1 MATNQDAQSLEETLN
16 KTDLGHIINEN
27 KKLIMGGFAL
37 IVAGIVAYSIMNQMK
52 DNQRLDVL
60 DQVYQVEQSVFQP
73 FLDKKLSTLE
83 FKQKL
88 GNLDEQM
95 IGHENLVPL
104 FLKSINIITTGQS
117 ADAKNDDSVLEM
129 AYTWADK
136 LPKSSPL
143 KLFMLVRIAS
153 LEADLGKTDKAIETL
168 ELLLSH
174 KVTILKEKILFNL
187 ISLYTIS
194 GKTDLAKETFQK
206 LEKENKDSQYL
217 KLAKILVN
225 GL

>member
-1 MATNQDAQSLEETLN
+1 MATNQEAQTLEETLN
-16 KTDLGHIINEN
+16 KTDLGHVINEN
-27 KKLIMGGFAL
+27 KKPILGVFAV
-37 IVAGIVAYSIMNQMK
+37 IVVAIVGYSIMNHLQ
-52 DNQRLDVL
+52 DNQRMDVL

-73 FLDKKLSTLE
+73 YFDKKIPTLE

-88 GNLDEQM
+88 GNLDDAM

-104 FLKSINIITTGQS
+104 FLKSVNIMANEKTNSETT
-117 ADAKNDDSVLEM
+117 DDSVLEL
-129 AYTWADK
+129 AYTWAGR

-143 KLFMLVRIAS
+143 KLFMMVRIAS

-168 ELLLSH
+168 ELLISH
-174 KVTILKEKILFNL
+174 KVTIMKEKILFNL
-187 ISLYTIS
+187 VSLYVAS
-194 GKTDLAKETFQK
+194 GKNDLAMETYKK